1 MGGTQPEPEDREGS
15 RGGDTRRESSVCV
28 WGGGG
33 GSVEA
38 DCTPLGVGLSRPTVW
53 NRGVAWFH

>member
-15 RGGDTRRESSVCV
+15 RGGDTRRESCVCGCVCV
-28 WGGGG
+28 GGG

-38 DCTPLGVGLSRPTVW
+38 DCTPLRVGLSCPTV
-53 NRGVAWFH
+53 

>member
-28 WGGGG
+28 WGG
-33 GSVEA
+33 E
-38 DCTPLGVGLSRPTVW
+38 GLWRQIVPRSE
-53 NRGVAWFH
+53 